1 MKEGEG
7 MRRGNGMGWGKGIE
21 DTQKKFFWLRHHS
34 AYNRYKPGTLAQYM

>member
-21 DTQKKFFWLRHHS
+21 DTPEKNF
-34 AYNRYKPGTLAQYM
+34 LATPSQCI